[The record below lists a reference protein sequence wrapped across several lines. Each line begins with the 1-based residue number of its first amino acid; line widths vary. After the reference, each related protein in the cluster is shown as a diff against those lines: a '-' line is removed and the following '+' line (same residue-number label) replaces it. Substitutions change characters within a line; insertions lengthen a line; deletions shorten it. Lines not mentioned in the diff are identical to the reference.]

1 MNGNQMTDYVQA
13 SEESAPI
20 GTDLAPIGPDAA
32 PAISPT
38 ASSENPSETNLVE
51 RSDAAPAIS
60 PTASSESPSETNLVE
75 RSYQPASPLEAAAT
89 SPTASTESPSETNLL
104 ERSYQP
110 ASPLEAAADRIQAMT
125 RFIQINS
132 PRLMT
137 SAPGRQVVAGWYQTL
152 RLEKAA
158 FKENLLAQRD
168 ANAATQLAAMM
179 PQLTEAGLLAVPTGG
194 GKHQIVRVGPIKPV
208 VQPGETW
215 AEYASK
221 HAPAAEARANQ
232 RAEAIL
238 RATGREPRP
247 GFVEKLAESI
257 LWRWYS
263 GEATTNPPPRQRPGA
278 TNAPLASPVAIPGP
292 TNAPTQG
299 ETWAFRD
306 GKYVRVK

>member
-13 SEESAPI
+13 DEGSVPF
-20 GTDLAPIGPDAA
+20 GTNSAPIGPDAA
-32 PAISPT
+32 PAIS
-38 ASSENPSETNLVE
+38 A
-51 RSDAAPAIS
+51 
-60 PTASSESPSETNLVE
+60 TASSESPFETNLV
-75 RSYQPASPLEAAAT
+75 
-89 SPTASTESPSETNLL
+89 

-152 RLEKAA
+152 RLEQAA
-158 FKENLLAQRD
+158 FKQNLLAQRD

-194 GKHQIVRVGPIKPV
+194 GKHQIVRVKPV
-208 VQPGETW
+208 VQPGESW
-215 AEYASK
+215 GEYARK
-221 HAPAAEARANQ
+221 HAPAAEAIANRRAD
-232 RAEAIL
+232 AIL
-238 RATGREPRP
+238 RATGREPKP

-263 GEATTNPPPRQRPGA
+263 REATTNPPPRQSPGA
-278 TNAPLASPVAIPGP
+278 TNAPLGSAVAIRGP
-292 TNAPTQG
+292 TNAPAEG